1 MKFRPHDQKCLILQP
16 RFLTLDERT
25 HAHAMSTVPPIAKA
39 TLSIQMS
46 GSVEEFTT
54 TMLKMVASFVAVV
67 AGAGI
72 AALQN
77 ITAAT
82 VPLLLL
88 AVACTMLASQV
99 KQDLAEAASI
109 GTDAIELAVSAGS
122 VTVLATM
129 PVFAVLE
136 ILDQI
141 SRKELQT
148 LGGIPVLSA
157 GMHKPGKELPVGLVP
172 VPPGGDSQAN
182 PSSSGGSYAW
192 VGIIAAV
199 AAAMLGIGT
208 AV

>member
-1 MKFRPHDQKCLILQP
+1 
-16 RFLTLDERT
+16 
-25 HAHAMSTVPPIAKA
+25 MSTVPPIAKA
-39 TLSIQMS
+39 TLRIRMS
-46 GSVEEFTT
+46 GSVEDFTT
-54 TMLKMVASFVAVV
+54 TTLKMVASFVAVV
-67 AGAGI
+67 AAAGT
-72 AALQN
+72 AALQT

-109 GTDAIELAVSAGS
+109 GTDAIELTVSAGS

-141 SRKELQT
+141 GRKELQT

-157 GMHKPGKELPVGLVP
+157 AMHKPGKELPVGLVP
-172 VPPGGDSQAN
+172 VPPEPGTESPAN
-182 PSSSGGSYAW
+182 SSSSGGSYAW
-192 VGIIAAV
+192 VGIVAGAV
-199 AAAMLGIGT
+199 LLLLGIGA
-208 AV
+208 AVWFYNKHKHKPPVIIPP